1 MTPGDLA
8 KAVIAAAAGTFVG
21 WAGAALTL
29 TGRVTAIENTLGRI
43 ESRLDTYVMQQQ
55 QQEKAKP

>member
-1 MTPGDLA
+1 MTPTDLT
-8 KAVIAAAAGTFVG
+8 KAVIAAAAGAFMG

-43 ESRLDTYVMQQQ
+43 EQRLDTYVIQ
-55 QQEKAKP
+55 QQEKGKP